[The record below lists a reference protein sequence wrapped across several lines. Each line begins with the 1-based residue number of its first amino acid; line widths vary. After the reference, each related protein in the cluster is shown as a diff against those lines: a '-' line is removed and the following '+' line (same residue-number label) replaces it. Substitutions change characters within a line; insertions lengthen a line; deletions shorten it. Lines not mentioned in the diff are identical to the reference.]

1 MLFDCLGESI
11 HIISQEVRNAV
22 ESRDKAFI
30 QNLVKQQV
38 DKGATYLDLNIGP
51 QKKAGA
57 EVMPWMVETVQEIT
71 DTPLSLDTTN
81 PIAMEAG
88 LKVCKGKALINSTDS
103 TPERLEALMP
113 LAAQYKCDIISLTLA
128 KGGLP
133 TSADA
138 RVELA
143 SECILPKAAELDVS
157 TDRLWLDPLV
167 LTINGNQDQVQ
178 ETINAVRFFKQMT
191 EPMPRTTCGLS
202 NVSNSCPPEIRSL
215 LNRVFLVMMMGAG
228 LDSAI
233 IDCLDDGV
241 MDVLRIVKNRDDSTP
256 KGKLLVA
263 LYDAYEAMEMYDT
276 TGADTS
282 DPEISDII
290 KTIRVMQNETLYAHS
305 YLRM

>member
-1 MLFDCLGESI
+1 MQFHCLGESI

-22 ESRDKAFI
+22 ENRDKAFI
-30 QNLVKQQV
+30 QDLAKRQV
-38 DKGATYLDLNIGP
+38 AKGATYLDLNIGP

-81 PIAMEAG
+81 PVAMEAG
-88 LKVCKGKALINSTDS
+88 LKVCKKTPLINSTDS
-103 TPERLEALMP
+103 TPERLNALMP
-113 LAAQYKCDIISLTLA
+113 LAAKYNSGIISLTLA

-143 SECILPKAAELDVS
+143 SECIFPSAAENGVPNEMI
-157 TDRLWLDPLV
+157 WLDPLV

-191 EPMPRTTCGLS
+191 EPAPMTTCGLS
-202 NVSNSCPPEIRSL
+202 NVSNSCPHEIRSM

-233 IDCLDDGV
+233 IDTLDDEI
-241 MDVLRIVKNRDDSTP
+241 MEVLNIVKTRDESTA
-256 KGKLLVA
+256 KGKLYVT
-263 LYDAYEAMEMYDT
+263 LYDTYEAMDQFDT
-276 TGADTS
+276 TSADMS
-282 DPEISDII
+282 DPEVSDIV

-305 YLRM
+305 YLKM